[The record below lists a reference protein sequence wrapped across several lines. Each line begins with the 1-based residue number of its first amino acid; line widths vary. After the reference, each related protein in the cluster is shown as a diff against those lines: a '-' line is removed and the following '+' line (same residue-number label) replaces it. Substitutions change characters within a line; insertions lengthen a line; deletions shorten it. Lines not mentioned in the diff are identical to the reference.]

1 MSKKSIAS
9 FLFAVCGLI
18 IIGFVSFKAFR
29 ESQRNKQIEKEIDAI
44 RTQAEKIKKNN
55 QELEE
60 RIGYFQTPEFQEKV
74 AKDKLNFQKNDEE
87 VVIIKSSPSARVE
100 KETGDRDLTSNL
112 AAEDKRSNYQ
122 KWWEYFFKY

>member
-9 FLFAVCGLI
+9 FMLAVCGLVV
-18 IIGFVSFKAFR
+18 IGFVSFKAFK
-29 ESQRNKQIEKEIDAI
+29 EVQRNRQIEQEINAI
-44 RTQAEKIKKNN
+44 QSEADKIRKNN

-87 VVIIKSSPSARVE
+87 VVIIKASPSMKVE
-100 KETGDRDLTSNL
+100 EEKDDDFSKSAPAQDLRT
-112 AAEDKRSNYQ
+112 NYQ
-122 KWWEYFFKY
+122 KWWQYFFKY